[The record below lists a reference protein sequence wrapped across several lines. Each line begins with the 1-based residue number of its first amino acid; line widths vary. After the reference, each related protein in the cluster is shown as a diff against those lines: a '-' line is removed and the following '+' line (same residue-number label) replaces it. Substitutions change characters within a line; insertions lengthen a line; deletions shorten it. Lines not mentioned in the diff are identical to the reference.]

1 MTGLPQLLAWGRPL
15 VGGDDIWQPLG
26 FQTKSQKYW
35 GSGLEPL
42 RASGVNAPGKMAFQ
56 RPAPALGKK
65 QTWESLSIPGAHE
78 VRAGELETSREN
90 RVGGATAG
98 TFTSGRPTETEEKG
112 QEAGEDTR
120 LWFAMPEVGHHG
132 GSSRSRPAPS
142 TPTVFKKLLGLLF
155 PDCYLL
161 PSRPRLRPASVPD
174 FRRGIQNNTHAHLIL
189 LKVGPSLRRN
199 DLSRQN
205 GVRDCSLQ
213 KIRIVVINCS
223 PVEVLS

>member
-26 FQTKSQKYW
+26 FQTKSQKYS

-42 RASGVNAPGKMAFQ
+42 RASRVNAPGKMAFQ

-65 QTWESLSIPGAHE
+65 QTWESLSIPGVHE

-90 RVGGATAG
+90 RVGGARAG
-98 TFTSGRPTETEEKG
+98 TFTLGKPTETKEKA
-112 QEAGEDTR
+112 QEAGEDT
-120 LWFAMPEVGHHG
+120 LVWFATPEVGHHG
-132 GSSRSRPAPS
+132 GSSRSHPAPS
-142 TPTVFKKLLGLLF
+142 TCAVFRNLLGLLF
-155 PDCYLL
+155 PDCY
-161 PSRPRLRPASVPD
+161 PCRPGPASAQPQCPISEVG
-174 FRRGIQNNTHAHLIL
+174 FRITHAHLLL
-189 LKVGPSLRRN
+189 LKAGPSLRRN